1 MIKDMACRSLLL
13 KLEARGLIGL
23 PPRQRPSVN
32 RWRNGRRA
40 ECPHDA
46 SVLDAR
52 LETLSLLR
60 MEPVASGG
68 PEGRLFGFLLQR
80 YHYLGHRNE
89 VGERG
94 GRPLACVL
102 FGSAAW
108 KCQVRDA
115 FIGWNSAQR
124 QRHLRLLTNNTRLL
138 ILPWVRVPHL
148 ATEILSRIAWR
159 LSQDWQDKYGHPI
172 YLLESFVQRDRFAGA
187 CYRAAHWRVLGATT
201 GRGRNSTAL
210 APSEPVKE
218 VYVQPLRGDFRQRLC
233 A

>member
-1 MIKDMACRSLLL
+1 MLSETIVQGRNLSGQELAQIQALLVQHPSWHRTRLSRNLCELWGWRNEAGRIKDMACRSLLL

-52 LETLSLLR
+52 LETLSPLR

-89 VGERG
+89 VG
-94 GRPLACVL
+94 
-102 FGSAAW
+102 
-108 KCQVRDA
+108 D
-115 FIGWNSAQR
+115 
-124 QRHLRLLTNNTRLL
+124 
-138 ILPWVRVPHL
+138 
-148 ATEILSRIAWR
+148 
-159 LSQDWQDKYGHPI
+159 
-172 YLLESFVQRDRFAGA
+172 
-187 CYRAAHWRVLGATT
+187 
-201 GRGRNSTAL
+201 
-210 APSEPVKE
+210 
-218 VYVQPLRGDFRQRLC
+218 YVQMPIMC
-233 A
+233 S